1 MSSRPIRISIWV
13 LTFLAVTLI
22 ATGCS
27 DDDASDS
34 AGDAPELAD
43 VNTTGRELATEF
55 LTILQGGDTADLG
68 EFLAD
73 GFQIQRADGSGAT
86 KAEYLENPAEVGEF
100 TLGDTLTAVQQ
111 DDVLTVR
118 WTLEVSESIDGS
130 DFSGDEAPRLSTFV
144 YVDGRWRLLSHA
156 NFNLPAADS

>member
-1 MSSRPIRISIWV
+1 MSSLSRRIPIWV
-13 LTFLAVTLI
+13 LALVAVTLV

-27 DDDASDS
+27 DDDTDDDTNA
-34 AGDAPELAD
+34 APVLTD
-43 VNTTGRELATEF
+43 VDVTGRELATEF
-55 LTILQGGDTADLG
+55 LTILQSGDTAELG

-73 GFQIQRADGSGAT
+73 GFQIRRVEGSGAT
-86 KAEYLENPAEVGEF
+86 KAEYLENPAQVGDF

-118 WTLEVSESIDGS
+118 WALEVSEAIDGT